1 MSDELTEVLGRLT
14 KAVEDAGP
22 RLRTRK
28 EFRAA
33 RDWLRAQP
41 ESEDAA
47 DDQAREASA
56 HLDMLALLQAE
67 IDEKVAGEEKEKG
80 RRKREDEALLQRLQS
95 EFKLY
100 AALIVAGFL
109 IPPFLLAPFPQ
120 LCAVGIV
127 PPLVGFLRVRGIHK
141 QLEGRQWIILL
152 DTVEEH
158 TGRLKFADYTALAA
172 LGIGLLWTVVGFIR
186 AGMS

>member
-14 KAVEDAGP
+14 TAVEDAGP

-28 EFRAA
+28 EFRSA
-33 RDWLRAQP
+33 RDWLRGQP
-41 ESEDAA
+41 ESSDAPA
-47 DDQAREASA
+47 DQAREAAA

-67 IDEKVAGEEKEKG
+67 IDEAIAAEEREKG
-80 RRKREDEALLQRLQS
+80 RRKQEDEAVLSRLQS

-100 AALIVAGFL
+100 AGLIVLGFV
-109 IPPFLLAPFPQ
+109 IPPFLVAPFPQ
-120 LCAVGIV
+120 FCALGIV
-127 PPLVGFLRVRGIHK
+127 PPLFGFLRVRGIHK
-141 QLEGRQWIILL
+141 ELDGRQWIILL

-172 LGIGLLWTVVGFIR
+172 MGIGLLWTVVGFIR